1 MKFETLWIDS
11 RETAKQEEKW
21 LPEVEMHGH
30 SAFHKEMLY
39 FRSLFSLVSLSSEHL
54 PARSC
59 IVCRAGYQAVP
70 DLVKPPDD
78 TRSLVWMSVQTLT
91 GQENVVGKE
100 GKKPGKGTPI
110 SVPAPNPSSRRGAR
124 QYCTAPCA
132 SFRDT
137 QKDHSGP

>member
-70 DLVKPPDD
+70 
-78 TRSLVWMSVQTLT
+78 LVWMSVQTLT

-100 GKKPGKGTPI
+100 GKKPGKGTRI
-110 SVPAPNPSSRRGAR
+110 SVPAPNPGSRRGAR
-124 QYCTAPCA
+124 QHCTAPCA

>member
-54 PARSC
+54 PARSF

-70 DLVKPPDD
+70 DLVKSPDD
-78 TRSLVWMSVQTLT
+78 TRSLVWMSVQTDRT
-91 GQENVVGKE
+91 GKCCRKGRKE
-100 GKKPGKGTPI
+100 TWKRH
-110 SVPAPNPSSRRGAR
+110 SSLCA
-124 QYCTAPCA
+124 CT
-132 SFRDT
+132 
-137 QKDHSGP
+137 